1 MNPCPFVYTLLLTY
15 NVIISFTIKRI
26 KTVILTKLG
35 INFRGGYILNLE
47 KYSVMIVDD
56 ELPIKQELAAID
68 WAKYGCKLIGE
79 ASNGMDALEKCR
91 ENTPNIILTDIT
103 MPLMDG
109 LEMIK
114 KLKTSYPSVKVI
126 ILTCHKDFQYVKEA
140 ITFGALDYILKI
152 AMDEN
157 ELEKALK
164 RAVEAIEGER
174 IVVKEEKKA
183 RKMALSKIYTN
194 IQSYSQIDK
203 NVFCDELEK
212 MNINIRF
219 PTRNVLLYIQSKMDA
234 GFFIDELLQD
244 FLSKEEIVQ
253 DSIYL
258 GDNTHLFFI
267 KNHSEN
273 VEETSKILE
282 ELITELNHIISCDY
296 VLTNLGLHVYG
307 LIGDLIEKKE
317 DFHINISDY
326 VGSKANIFYNP
337 EQLINIKN
345 NRKPNEVNKYIKE
358 SFTKIFSDFKKN
370 KSEVSDIVKKDFK
383 NWAIQNWISPKQLK
397 NIVITWLDNMEKDD
411 KKAIEPNKLLHA
423 RNIDEMEYII
433 LNELS
438 YIIDK
443 EFGYRPD
450 IKRAIDII
458 NEKYGRPI
466 SLTSVSAEINI
477 NPQYLSKL
485 FHSETKELFN
495 DYVTKVRI
503 ENAGKLL
510 KESNLKIFEIAE
522 KVGIPNYRYFST
534 VFKYCMGVSPKNYK
548 RGQ

>member
-1 MNPCPFVYTLLLTY
+1 MNRCIADVLFLEGV
-15 NVIISFTIKRI
+15 S
-26 KTVILTKLG
+26 
-35 INFRGGYILNLE
+35 ILNIE

-56 ELPIKQELAAID
+56 ELPIKQELVAID

-79 ASNGMDALEKCR
+79 ASNGREALEKCR

-103 MPLMDG
+103 MPLMNG
-109 LEMIK
+109 LDMIK
-114 KLKTSYPSVKVI
+114 ELKSFYPSVKVI
-126 ILTCHKDFQYVKEA
+126 ILTCHMDFQFVKEA
-140 ITFGALDYILKI
+140 ITIGALDYILKT
-152 AMDEN
+152 AMDES
-157 ELEKALK
+157 ELEKAIKKAIDAIK
-164 RAVEAIEGER
+164 RER

-183 RKMALSKIYTN
+183 RKIALSKIYTN
-194 IQSYSQIDK
+194 IQSYSQTDK
-203 NVFCDELEK
+203 NLFCDELEK

-244 FLSKEEIVQ
+244 FLSKEEIIL
-253 DSIYL
+253 DSMYL
-258 GDNTHLFFI
+258 GDNTHLLFI
-267 KNHSEN
+267 KNDSEN
-273 VEETSKILE
+273 IIETSRILE
-282 ELITELNHIISCDY
+282 ELITELNHIISSDY

-317 DFHINISDY
+317 DFYINIFDY
-326 VGSKANIFYNP
+326 VGSKVNIFYNP
-337 EQLINIKN
+337 KQLINIKN
-345 NRKPNEVNKYIKE
+345 DIKPNEVNKYIKE
-358 SFTKIFSDFKKN
+358 SFSKIFNDSKKT
-370 KSEVSDIVKKDFK
+370 KSEVSDIVKKEFK
-383 NWAIQNWISPKQLK
+383 KWALQNWIAPNELK
-397 NIVITWLDNMEKDD
+397 NIVVVPWLGNMVKED
-411 KKAIEPNKLLHA
+411 KKDIEANKLLHA

-458 NEKYGRPI
+458 KEKYASPI

-503 ENAGKLL
+503 ENAAKLL

-534 VFKYCMGVSPKNYK
+534 VFKYCMGISPKNYK
-548 RGQ
+548 RGE

>member
-1 MNPCPFVYTLLLTY
+1 MN
-15 NVIISFTIKRI
+15 IKR
-26 KTVILTKLG
+26 
-35 INFRGGYILNLE
+35 
-47 KYSVMIVDD
+47 YSIMIVDD

-68 WAKYGCKLIGE
+68 WGKYGCNLIGE
-79 ASNGMDALEKCR
+79 ASNGRDALDKCI

-103 MPLMDG
+103 MPLMNG

-114 KLKTSYPSVKVI
+114 KLNIFFPSVKVI
-126 ILTCHKDFQYVKEA
+126 ILTCHMDFQFVKEA
-140 ITFGALDYILKI
+140 ITIGALDYILKI
-152 AMDEN
+152 GMDEC

-164 RAVEAIEGER
+164 KAIEAIERER
-174 IVVKEEKKA
+174 IVVKEVKKA
-183 RKMALSKIYTN
+183 RKIALSKIYTN
-194 IQSYSQIDK
+194 IQSYSQIDE
-203 NVFCDELEK
+203 NIFCDELGK
-212 MNINIRF
+212 MNINIKF
-219 PTRNVLLYIQSKMDA
+219 PIRNVILYVQSKMDA

-244 FLSKEEIVQ
+244 FLSREEIVL
-253 DSIYL
+253 DSMYL
-258 GDNTHLFFI
+258 GDNTHLLFI
-267 KNHSEN
+267 KKDSEDI
-273 VEETSKILE
+273 VETSKILE
-282 ELITELNHIISCDY
+282 ELITELNHIISSDY
-296 VLTNLGLHVYG
+296 VLTNLGINVYG

-317 DFHINISDY
+317 DFYIDISDY
-326 VGSKANIFYNP
+326 VGCKVSIFYNP
-337 EQLINIKN
+337 KQLINIKN
-345 NRKPNEVNKYIKE
+345 DIKPNEENKYIKE
-358 SFTKIFSDFKKN
+358 SFSKIFNDSNKTKN
-370 KSEVSDIVKKDFK
+370 ELSDIVKKEFK
-383 NWAIQNWISPKQLK
+383 RWALQNWITPKELK
-397 NIVITWLDNMEKDD
+397 NIVVPWLGNMVKEKDD
-411 KKAIEPNKLLHA
+411 KKDIGANKLLHA

-458 NEKYGRPI
+458 KEKYGSQI
-466 SLTSVSAEINI
+466 SLTSVSTEINI

-503 ENAGKLL
+503 ENAAKLL

-534 VFKYCMGVSPKNYK
+534 VFKYCMGVSPKSYK

>member
-1 MNPCPFVYTLLLTY
+1 MN
-15 NVIISFTIKRI
+15 I
-26 KTVILTKLG
+26 
-35 INFRGGYILNLE
+35 E

-68 WAKYGCKLIGE
+68 WAKYGCKLIGD
-79 ASNGMDALEKCR
+79 ASNGRDALEKCR

-103 MPLMDG
+103 MPLMNG

-114 KLKTSYPSVKVI
+114 KLKSFYPSVKVI
-126 ILTCHKDFQYVKEA
+126 ILTCHMDFQFVKEA
-140 ITFGALDYILKI
+140 ITIGALDYILKVS
-152 AMDEN
+152 MDES
-157 ELEKALK
+157 ELEKAIK
-164 RAVEAIEGER
+164 KAIDAIERER
-174 IVVKEEKKA
+174 IVVKEEKKT

-203 NVFCDELEK
+203 NIFCDELEK

-244 FLSKEEIVQ
+244 FLSREEIVQ

-258 GDNTHLFFI
+258 GDNTHLLFI
-267 KNHSEN
+267 KSDSEN
-273 VEETSKILE
+273 IIETSRILD
-282 ELITELNHIISCDY
+282 ELITKLNLIISSDY
-296 VLTNLGLHVYG
+296 VLTNLGLRVYG

-317 DFHINISDY
+317 DFYINISEY
-326 VGSKANIFYNP
+326 IGSKANIFYNP

-345 NRKPNEVNKYIKE
+345 ERKPNEVNKCIIE
-358 SFTKIFSDFKKN
+358 NFSKIFNDFKKN
-370 KSEVSDIVKKDFK
+370 KSEVSDIVKKEFK
-383 NWAIQNWISPKQLK
+383 KWAIQNWIAPKDLK
-397 NIVITWLDNMEKDD
+397 NIVVSWLGNMEKDD
-411 KKAIEPNKLLHA
+411 KKDIEANKLLHA
-423 RNIDEMEYII
+423 RNIDEIEYII

-450 IKRAIDII
+450 IKRAIYII
-458 NEKYGRPI
+458 KEKYGSSI

-503 ENAGKLL
+503 ENAAKLL

-548 RGQ
+548 RGL